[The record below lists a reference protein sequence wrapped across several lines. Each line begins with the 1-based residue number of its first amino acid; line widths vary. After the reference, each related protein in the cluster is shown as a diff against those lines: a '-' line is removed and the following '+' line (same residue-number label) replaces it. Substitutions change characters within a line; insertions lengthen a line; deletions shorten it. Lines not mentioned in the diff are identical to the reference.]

1 MTDSARISS
10 PTRRWLQA
18 AACAGT
24 LLLLAA
30 CSSPS
35 SSSSP
40 EHYLPES
47 AALQSA
53 VDCSAAT
60 GNEAPGPAPVA
71 ASKGRVPDGFEPL
84 EVVRC
89 TPDSIIATVT
99 QAHLSG
105 DYAPLLAALAK
116 PSERE
121 GPASC
126 LDYGEIL
133 PAIWLVNSAGQAV
146 IVQWPMDSCN
156 HSLPGTSEALRAL
169 TVTDSIT
176 VSRKDVSH

>member
-1 MTDSARISS
+1 MTVSGRLSW

-18 AACAGT
+18 AAWAGT

-35 SSSSP
+35 SP
-40 EHYLPES
+40 EQYLPEP
-47 AALQSA
+47 AVLQSA
-53 VDCSAAT
+53 VDCSTAT
-60 GNEAPGPAPVA
+60 GEEAPGPAPVA
-71 ASKGRVPDGFEPL
+71 AEKGRVPDGFVPVD
-84 EVVRC
+84 VVTC
-89 TPDSIIATVT
+89 MPDSIIGTVT

-116 PSERE
+116 PSERG

-146 IVQWPMDSCN
+146 IIQWPMDSCN
-156 HSLPGTSEALRAL
+156 HSLPGTIDALRAL
-169 TVTDSIT
+169 TVTESQTIPSQDAAP
-176 VSRKDVSH
+176 